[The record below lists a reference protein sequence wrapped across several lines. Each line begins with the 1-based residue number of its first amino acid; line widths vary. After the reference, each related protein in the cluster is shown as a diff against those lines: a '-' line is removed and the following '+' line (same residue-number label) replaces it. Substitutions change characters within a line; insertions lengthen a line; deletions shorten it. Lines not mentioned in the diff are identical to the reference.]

1 MNQASKQHTLYVL
14 RILFF
19 FLAPA
24 ALARAQTVT
33 GVGNFIHNVADLDQ
47 ALAFYHDVLGMEVQR
62 APGAQPA
69 GPRPFVSTPEILDL
83 YDAPGSQFRV
93 ATALV
98 PESPMRAELVEFKDI
113 DRKPVRPRIQDPG
126 ASIFILTVR
135 DLAPVM
141 TRIQAQHAPVVTTG
155 GNPVL
160 LAEGSRAVL
169 VQDPDGFFVEL
180 VQQNPEPV
188 TKAPADSNF
197 IGVSFAF
204 TVSDA
209 VRMARVFKDAL
220 GFDPQTGN
228 FVKDAAHGKLMG
240 TGGAQIRRT
249 AAMVPGT
256 SFQIEFLEFKGMGG
270 KPVHS
275 RLQDPGS
282 AVLRLLVRD
291 ADAAVKQL
299 DAAGAK
305 VASAGG
311 QIVKLPGNNANLR
324 AAIVGAPDN
333 LFVQVLQNSPAK

>member
-1 MNQASKQHTLYVL
+1 MKRSPVVAEALCA
-14 RILFF
+14 
-19 FLAPA
+19 FLAAA
-24 ALARAQTVT
+24 ALAQAQTVT

-47 ALAFYHDVLGMEVQR
+47 SLAFYHDVLGMEVQR

-69 GPRPFVSTPEILDL
+69 GPRPFVATPEILDL
-83 YDAPGSQFRV
+83 YHAPHAQFRV

-135 DLAPVM
+135 DLAPVIM
-141 TRIQAQHAPVVTTG
+141 RIHAQHASVVTAG

-160 LAEGSRAVL
+160 LADGSRAML

-180 VQQNPEPV
+180 VQRNPEP
-188 TKAPADSNF
+188 TSKAPADSNF

-204 TVSDA
+204 TISDA

-228 FVKDAAHGKLMG
+228 FIKDAAQGKLLG
-240 TGGAQIRRT
+240 TGAQTRRT
-249 AAMVPGT
+249 AALVPGT
-256 SFQIEFLEFKGMGG
+256 SCQVEFLEFKGIGG
-270 KPVHS
+270 KPVRS

-282 AVLRLLVRD
+282 GVLRLLVRD

-299 DAAGAK
+299 DAAGVK

-324 AAIVGAPDN
+324 AAIVSAPDN
-333 LFVQVLQNSPAK
+333 LFVQVLQNGPAK